1 MPSYKQTKQ
10 ILSMV
15 SAGTFH
21 LVGKSSVKTKTLK
34 QLSVLKIILKA
45 FIFYRFFYTEFTAA
59 VIFIITDIII
69 DTIIS
74 FLGLHIW
81 ICCHTLISS
90 HKIELTS

>member
-69 DTIIS
+69 DTIS

-81 ICCHTLISS
+81 ICYHTLISS